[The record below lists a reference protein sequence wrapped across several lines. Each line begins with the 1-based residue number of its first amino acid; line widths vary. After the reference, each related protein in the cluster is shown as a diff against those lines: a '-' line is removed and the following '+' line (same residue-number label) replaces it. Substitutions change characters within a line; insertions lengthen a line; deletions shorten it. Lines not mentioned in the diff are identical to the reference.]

1 MTFPASAADDRNVAP
16 GEASLSPAVAA
27 IELRNIE
34 KRFGPTIANR
44 DISMTIRR
52 GAVTGIIGE
61 NGAGKSTL
69 MSILYGFYQADAGE
83 ILVGGKP
90 LDIRTTHDAI
100 AAGIGMVHQHF
111 VLVDTFTVLEN
122 IMLGREGGRLLR
134 RGKAAA
140 RRELL
145 RLEAEYGLGI
155 DPDALVGDLPV
166 GAQQRVEILKALY
179 RGADILILD
188 EPTGVLT
195 PQETDQLFRI
205 LATLRA
211 KGTTIILITH
221 KLREVMAITDEVYV
235 MRAGAVVAHCPTK
248 TTNSQELAELMVGR
262 KVRLKLEKKPATPGA
277 VQLEAKALSLK
288 DERGVDSLSD
298 INLTLRAGE
307 IVGIA
312 GVSGNGQSELLEVLA
327 GIRGPSAGGFTVCGR
342 EITADAACDPAA
354 MRALGVAHI
363 PEDRH
368 RLGLVTRFSA
378 AESAMLGYQHEPG
391 YRKGLLLDAR
401 AIKTSCDNLMERFDV
416 RPRIADLRSANF
428 SGGNQ
433 QKLII
438 ARELARHPK
447 VLLVGQPTRGVDIG
461 AIEFIH
467 SQLIAHRDAGCAI
480 LVVSVE
486 LDEVMSLADRIL
498 VMCGGRITGEVA
510 AAEADERELGMMMA
524 NAGRG
529 ESDAASGSANQ
540 QQAPLQEAQARL

>member
-1 MTFPASAADDRNVAP
+1 MTLPAPAADDHATTP
-16 GEASLSPAVAA
+16 GKATLSPDAA
-27 IELRNIE
+27 IELRHIE
-34 KRFGPTIANR
+34 KRFGPTVANR

-83 ILVGGKP
+83 ILVGGRP

-122 IMLGREGGRLLR
+122 IMLGREGGPLLR
-134 RGKAAA
+134 RGKSVA

-221 KLREVMAITDEVYV
+221 KLREVMAITDDVYV
-235 MRAGAVVAHCPTK
+235 MRAGAVVAHRPTA

-262 KVRLKLEKKPATPGA
+262 KVRLKLEKKPAMPGA
-277 VQLEAKALSLK
+277 VQLQATDLGLK
-288 DERGVDSLSD
+288 DERGVDCLNH
-298 INLTLRAGE
+298 INLDLRAGE

-327 GIRGPSAGGFTVCGR
+327 GIRAPSSGSFTVGDR
-342 EITADAACDPAA
+342 KITPQSACDPAL
-354 MRALGVAHI
+354 MRELGVAHI

-368 RLGLVTRFSA
+368 RLGLVTRFTA
-378 AESAMLGYQHEPG
+378 AESAMLGYQHEAG
-391 YRKGLLLDAR
+391 YRRGWLLDSR
-401 AIKTSCDNLMERFDV
+401 AIRASCDRLMERFDV

-510 AAEADERELGMMMA
+510 AAEADERELGLMMA
-524 NAGRG
+524 NARRG
-529 ESDAASGSANQ
+529 GEDAAAPNQ
-540 QQAPLQEAQARL
+540 RSLRQSRAIP